1 MHIGHRIR
9 HDRARR
15 LVVLV
20 ASVVLLGAAAA
31 RAEMRVAVVDM
42 QRALNECDAGKKAK
56 DQVRSKFE
64 KAQGELKKERED
76 LDKARDD
83 FERKSIL
90 MKEDDRRD
98 RERELENRTLDFK
111 RKYEDMQRDLKR
123 TDAEL
128 TSGIVEQLYGIVN
141 DYGKQQGYTLV
152 LEASSGL
159 LYADKALD
167 ITDAIVKIH
176 NSTPAAKMP
185 ATKPQGPPTLPTP
198 IPTPGGKDNN

>member
-1 MHIGHRIR
+1 MRTGHRSSAC
-9 HDRARR
+9 RATRA
-15 LVVLV
+15 LV
-20 ASVVLLGAAAA
+20 AGGAAWLALAGVA
-31 RAEMRVAVVDM
+31 RAEMRVAVVDL

-56 DQVRSKFE
+56 DQVKNKFE
-64 KAQGELKKERED
+64 KAQNELKKERED
-76 LDKARDD
+76 LDKARD
-83 FERKSIL
+83 ELEKRAVL
-90 MKEDDRRD
+90 LKEDERRN

-128 TSGIVEQLYGIVN
+128 TSGIIEQLYGIVS

-152 LEASSGL
+152 LESSSGL

-176 NSTPAAKMP
+176 N
-185 ATKPQGPPTLPTP
+185 GG
-198 IPTPGGKDNN
+198 GGKSGGAKPSLPVPNPLAPKE

>member
-1 MHIGHRIR
+1 MLISHRSSSR
-9 HDRARR
+9 RARR
-15 LVVLV
+15 VLAAVGV
-20 ASVVLLGAAAA
+20 AWFILAGVA
-31 RAEMRVAVVDM
+31 RAEIRIAVVDL

-56 DQVRSKFE
+56 EQVKAKFE
-64 KAQGELKKERED
+64 KAQNQLKKERED

-83 FERKSIL
+83 FEKQAIL
-90 MKEDDRRD
+90 LKDDDRRN

-123 TDAEL
+123 TDGEL
-128 TSGIVEQLYGIVN
+128 TSGIIEQLYGIVS

-167 ITDAIVKIH
+167 ITDAIVKIQ
-176 NSTPAAKMP
+176 NSGKVPPSAKPGGAA
-185 ATKPQGPPTLPTP
+185 TPPTLPLP
-198 IPTPGGKDNN
+198 SLPSPKE

>member
-1 MHIGHRIR
+1 MHMGHRIQHNR
-9 HDRARR
+9 VSR
-15 LVVLV
+15 LLV
-20 ASVVLLGAAAA
+20 IAGVSALVFATAA

-56 DQVRSKFE
+56 DQVRGKFE

-83 FERKSIL
+83 FEKKSIL
-90 MKEDDRRD
+90 LKEDERRD

-128 TSGIVEQLYGIVN
+128 TSGIVEQLYGIVS

-176 NSTPAAKMP
+176 NSSPGAKAAP
-185 ATKPQGPPTLPTP
+185 KPQGPPALPT
-198 IPTPGGKDNN
+198 PTPGGKDNN

>member
-1 MHIGHRIR
+1 MYIGHQIR

-56 DQVRSKFE
+56 DQVRGKFE

-83 FERKSIL
+83 FEKKSIL

-98 RERELENRTLDFK
+98 KERELENRTLDFK

-176 NSTPAAKMP
+176 NNTPAAKMP
-185 ATKPQGPPTLPTP
+185 TRPQGPPSIPTP
-198 IPTPGGKDNN
+198 TPTPGGKDNN

>member
-1 MHIGHRIR
+1 MLISHRSSSR
-9 HDRARR
+9 RAGR
-15 LVVLV
+15 VL
-20 ASVVLLGAAAA
+20 AAAGAAWFVLAGVA
-31 RAEMRVAVVDM
+31 RAEIRIAVVDL

-56 DQVRSKFE
+56 EQVKAKFE
-64 KAQGELKKERED
+64 KAQNQLKKERED

-83 FERKSIL
+83 FEKQAIL
-90 MKEDDRRD
+90 LKDDDRRN

-123 TDAEL
+123 TDGEL
-128 TSGIVEQLYGIVN
+128 TSGIIEQLYGIVS

-176 NSTPAAKMP
+176 NGGGGRSAKPPTTPVIP
-185 ATKPQGPPTLPTP
+185 VPTLPTP
-198 IPTPGGKDNN
+198 KE

>member
-1 MHIGHRIR
+1 MHMGHRIQHNR
-9 HDRARR
+9 VSR
-15 LVVLV
+15 LLV
-20 ASVVLLGAAAA
+20 IAGVSALVFATAA
-31 RAEMRVAVVDM
+31 RAEMRVAVVDL

-56 DQVRSKFE
+56 DQVRGKFE

-83 FERKSIL
+83 FEKKSIL

-98 RERELENRTLDFK
+98 KERELENRTLDFK

-128 TSGIVEQLYGIVN
+128 TSGIIEQLYGIVA
-141 DYGKQQGYTLV
+141 DYGKQQGYTVV

-167 ITDAIVKIH
+167 ITDAIVKIQ
-176 NSTPAAKMP
+176 NSGRPQQPAAKP
-185 ATKPQGPPTLPTP
+185 GGAATPPTLPLP
-198 IPTPGGKDNN
+198 SLPTPKE

>member
-1 MHIGHRIR
+1 MLISHRSSPR
-9 HDRARR
+9 RAGRM
-15 LVVLV
+15 L
-20 ASVVLLGAAAA
+20 AAAGVAWFVLAGVA
-31 RAEMRVAVVDM
+31 RAEIRIAVVDL

-56 DQVRSKFE
+56 EQVKAKFE
-64 KAQGELKKERED
+64 KAQNQLKKEREE

-83 FERKSIL
+83 FEKQAIL
-90 MKEDDRRD
+90 LKDDDRRN

-123 TDAEL
+123 TDGEL
-128 TSGIVEQLYGIVN
+128 TSGIIEQLYGIVS

-167 ITDAIVKIH
+167 ITDAIVKIQ
-176 NSTPAAKMP
+176 NSGKVPAPAKP
-185 ATKPQGPPTLPTP
+185 GGAATPPTLPLP
-198 IPTPGGKDNN
+198 SLPSPKE

>member
-1 MHIGHRIR
+1 MHIGHRIQ
-9 HDRARR
+9 HDGASR
-15 LVVLV
+15 LLV
-20 ASVVLLGAAAA
+20 IAGAAALALATAA

-56 DQVRSKFE
+56 DQVRAKFE
-64 KAQGELKKERED
+64 KAQNELKKERED
-76 LDKARDD
+76 LDKARDE
-83 FERKSIL
+83 FEKKSIL
-90 MKEDDRRD
+90 LKEDERRD

-128 TSGIVEQLYGIVN
+128 TSGIVEQLYGIVS

-176 NSTPAAKMP
+176 NSAPAAKTP
-185 ATKPQGPPTLPTP
+185 PKPQGGPQ
-198 IPTPGGKDNN
+198 GGKDSKD